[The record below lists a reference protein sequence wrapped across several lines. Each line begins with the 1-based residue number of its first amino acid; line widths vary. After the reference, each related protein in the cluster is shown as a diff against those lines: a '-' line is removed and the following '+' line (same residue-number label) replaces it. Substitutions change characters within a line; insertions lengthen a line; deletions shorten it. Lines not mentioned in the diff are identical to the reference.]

1 MDDIRLQFIS
11 VKWHN
16 QSQQDNS
23 EDNVVMIIK
32 APGENSK
39 KNLLIISNIK
49 AKIIR
54 QNVLDF
60 LDKEEKIK

>member
-1 MDDIRLQFIS
+1 MEISEIFAMDDIRLQFIS

-39 KNLLIISNIK
+39 KKPANYFQHKS
-49 AKIIR
+49 
-54 QNVLDF
+54 
-60 LDKEEKIK
+60 

>member
-1 MDDIRLQFIS
+1 
-11 VKWHN
+11 
-16 QSQQDNS
+16 
-23 EDNVVMIIK
+23 MIIK

-54 QNVLDF
+54 RNVLDF